1 MDKGEVHIWMGGRSW
16 PAWYYDDLPEGV
28 RPAQLRDLVNGRAVL
43 YRVSIGPHA
52 GQWGTEF
59 CRPSTRAALAVRI
72 RAGEEIFVK

>member
-52 GQWGTEF
+52 ANGG
-59 CRPSTRAALAVRI
+59 RSSAGHPPGLPSPPGFAPERRFL
-72 RAGEEIFVK
+72 